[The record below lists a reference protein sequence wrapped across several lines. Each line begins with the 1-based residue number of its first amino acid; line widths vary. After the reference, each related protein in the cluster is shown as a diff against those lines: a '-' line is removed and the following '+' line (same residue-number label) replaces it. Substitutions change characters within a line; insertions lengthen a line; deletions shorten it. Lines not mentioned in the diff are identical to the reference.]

1 MRWMVLAAVLLLAA
15 PAPAAATMRTDQLL
29 WDCKGQIQPP
39 TVGFSACL
47 GFISG
52 FIDAFAI
59 IEGMA
64 NRKVRF
70 FCLPKK
76 GAFPKSTLLIEQ
88 ENDRE

>member
-15 PAPAAATMRTDQLL
+15 PTPAGATVRTDQLL
-29 WDCKGQIQPP
+29 WKCTGQDSPAELG
-39 TVGFSACL
+39 VLFCV

-59 IEGMA
+59 TESMT
-64 NRKVRF
+64 NRKVRS

-76 GAFPKSTLLIEQ
+76 GTFPKSTLLIEQ